1 MTSDNTFQ
9 NQTNTTNKILA
20 QMLVALQSVAIIPAP
35 TAGAIGSYVMAKSTA
50 TVAFG
55 STVSGSSLT
64 PSNASGSSVGSALS
78 GTWQCMGKIGS
89 SGDVSL
95 FVRTA

>member
-20 QMLVALQSVAIIPAP
+20 QMLTTLQSVAVVPAS
-35 TAGAIGSYVMAKSTA
+35 TAGAVGSYAMAKSTA

-64 PSNASGSSVGSALS
+64 PSNAAGSSVGSALT
-78 GTWQCMGKIGS
+78 GTWRCMGTIGS